1 VRKKPHVKSKSKN
14 RSRKLFTRASR
25 LSLDARLRR
34 IKLLLTDVDGVMT
47 DGSIF
52 ITADGEFK
60 QFGIQDGLGL
70 VLLRRCGIKVGWIS
84 ARPSIITTK
93 RAEELHI
100 DFLSQDKVSKVAAAE
115 KMIAAC
121 GLSWAEVCFVGDDVV
136 EHVAGRCE
144 VLMDGG
150 VRRGTDI
157 VKALVRGAR
166 AVLIGRPLIWGLAW
180 DGAAGIETVLRILRD
195 EFDTALALCGGTSVK
210 DLPPGLI
217 AA

>member
-1 VRKKPHVKSKSKN
+1 MIRATRSKSKVQG
-14 RSRKLFTRASR
+14 SKSKAPARKHSVRTSR

-34 IKLLLTDVDGVMT
+34 IKLLITDVDGVMT

-70 VLLRRCGIKVGWIS
+70 VLLRRHGIKVGWIS

-93 RAEELHI
+93 RAEELRI
-100 DFLSQDKVSKVAAAE
+100 DFLSQEKGSKVAAAE

-136 EHVAGRCE
+136 DLCLLKRAGVSISVANGIE
-144 VLMDGG
+144 E
-150 VRRGTDI
+150 
-157 VKALVRGAR
+157 VKAAADYVTTARGGHGAVREVVTMILKAQGFWDKLVEAYT
-166 AVLIGRPLIWGLAW
+166 
-180 DGAAGIETVLRILRD
+180 E
-195 EFDTALALCGGTSVK
+195 
-210 DLPPGLI
+210 
-217 AA
+217 

>member
-1 VRKKPHVKSKSKN
+1 MRKKPHVKSKSKS

-25 LSLDARLRR
+25 LSLNARLRR

-100 DFLSQDKVSKVAAAE
+100 DFLSQDKVSKVSAAE

-136 EHVAGRCE
+136 DLCLLKRAGVA
-144 VLMDGG
+144 V
-150 VRRGTDI
+150 
-157 VKALVRGAR
+157 
-166 AVLIGRPLIWGLAW
+166 AVAN
-180 DGAAGIETVLRILRD
+180 GIEEAKSISDHVTAARGGHGAVREVAAMILKAQGYWD
-195 EFDTALALCGGTSVK
+195 KLVEAFTE
-210 DLPPGLI
+210 
-217 AA
+217 